1 VPAGS
6 RTETFAA
13 IEFTLDNW
21 RWQGVSFYVLTGKRM
36 TRRASA
42 ITIQFKQAPHL
53 IFASGDDLRPSTLT
67 IRIQPDEGIALSF
80 SGKIPGPDV
89 NLGTVEM
96 DFHYQ
101 DAFGGRSPEAYET
114 LILDCLLG
122 DGTLFGDSGW
132 IEKSWELLMP
142 VLEAWNAT
150 SATRVPEYPAGTWG
164 PTEADSLFDRD
175 WRAWACP

>member
-1 VPAGS
+1 M
-6 RTETFAA
+6 R
-13 IEFTLDNW
+13 
-21 RWQGVSFYVLTGKRM
+21 TGKRM
-36 TRRASA
+36 PHRASS
-42 ITIQFKQAPHL
+42 ITMQFKQAPHL
-53 IFASGDDLRPSTLT
+53 IFAGGNDLRPSTLT

-96 DFHYQ
+96 DFNYQ

-114 LILDCLLG
+114 LLLDCLLG
-122 DGTLFGDSGW
+122 DATLFADAGW

-150 SATRVPEYPAGTWG
+150 SATRVPTYRAGTWG
-164 PTEADSLFDRD
+164 PKEADDLFDRD
-175 WRAWACP
+175 WRGWACP